1 MGEIVISGAV
11 PGIKIQQ
18 KKVGCFI
25 WHLDLFN
32 ITSNLICNQKCWT
45 ANSSF
50 WMNLPHLLKLCRTVC
65 KCYVPQKFRQL
76 WGVWKT
82 KTNACWFQSP
92 TTEPKNWLWEETTNV
107 INQNQHNALR
117 AYFCKNNKFRNNF
130 LDIII
135 INTSRNG
142 ILVPSKGWCSIS
154 VFWQIQKQVSQT
166 AGSSFAASLE
176 HLAHRWHLFYRYY
189 FGRCLSEEANWF
201 HFLILVAGLPECF
214 PLIYDPW
221 SKWLWVWN

>member
-142 ILVPSKGWCSIS
+142 ILVPSKGWCSYWYFDKS
-154 VFWQIQKQVSQT
+154 RNKLVRLLV
-166 AGSSFAASLE
+166 L
-176 HLAHRWHLFYRYY
+176 HLLPLLNTWLIVDIFSI
-189 FGRCLSEEANWF
+189 GITLVDVCLKRLNWF